1 MECPVKLLADG
12 RRDDAAL
19 FNLRQPAIMLPD
31 TGRYRYAADCLPQ
44 ALMPCITSVS
54 NDGQ

>member
-1 MECPVKLLADG
+1 MECPVRLLAAG

-31 TGRYRYAADCLPQ
+31 TGRYRCVFLQPSSH
-44 ALMPCITSVS
+44 M
-54 NDGQ
+54 

>member
-1 MECPVKLLADG
+1 MECPVKLLAAG

-31 TGRYRYAADCLPQ
+31 TGRYRHAPEAAAC
-44 ALMPCITSVS
+44 
-54 NDGQ
+54 

>member
-31 TGRYRYAADCLPQ
+31 TGRYRRAAKAALCYWPQ
-44 ALMPCITSVS
+44 IT
-54 NDGQ
+54 